1 MMRFQLQIV
10 IYCLDRLGQDFVLRI
25 RIDYIEFMHVI
36 IVIYEL
42 IYNMLIVI
50 DGSLCNMSEQ

>member
-10 IYCLDRLGQDFVLRI
+10 LYCLDRLGQDFDLKI
-25 RIDYIEFMHVI
+25 RIDYIELMHVI

-42 IYNMLIVI
+42 IYNMLIVL

>member
-10 IYCLDRLGQDFVLRI
+10 LYSLDRLGQDLDLKI
-25 RIDYIEFMHVI
+25 RIDYIELIHVI

-42 IYNMLIVI
+42 IYNMLIVF